1 MALLG
6 AMSLVG
12 MMIKNA
18 IVLIDEINLHLAS
31 GSAAYDAVVDAAV
44 SRLRPVVLAAATT
57 VLGVLP
63 LVQDI
68 FWVAMAVTIAAG
80 LTFGTILTMVLL
92 PVMYATFHGIRAP
105 G

>member
-1 MALLG
+1 
-6 AMSLVG
+6 
-12 MMIKNA
+12 
-18 IVLIDEINLHLAS
+18 
-31 GSAAYDAVVDAAV
+31 VVDAAV

-57 VLGVLP
+57 VLGVMP

-92 PVMYATFHGIRAP
+92 PVMYAIFHNIRAP
-105 G
+105 A

>member
-1 MALLG
+1 
-6 AMSLVG
+6 
-12 MMIKNA
+12 MMIKNS
-18 IVLIDEINLHLAS
+18 IVLIDEINLNLAGDS
-31 GSAAYDAVVDAAV
+31 TAYDAVVDAAV

-57 VLGVLP
+57 VLGVMP

-92 PVMYATFHGIRAP
+92 PVMYAIFHNIRAP
-105 G
+105 A